1 MDFHVFSFLVLQS
14 YGKAS
19 EKPLLS
25 RYFSIDERILFGAM
39 ELLRRKS
46 VILSS
51 FVEWL
56 KHWNILLLSKLSAYC
71 DKLSHFL
78 NWHVACK
85 YESERG

>member
-25 RYFSIDERILFGAM
+25 RFFSTDERILFEAM
-39 ELLRRKS
+39 EHLRRRWQGKCKKKGEAEP
-46 VILSS
+46 LSIS
-51 FVEWL
+51 
-56 KHWNILLLSKLSAYC
+56 ILSKLSAHC
-71 DKLSHFL
+71 DKMSYLL

-85 YESERG
+85 YTE